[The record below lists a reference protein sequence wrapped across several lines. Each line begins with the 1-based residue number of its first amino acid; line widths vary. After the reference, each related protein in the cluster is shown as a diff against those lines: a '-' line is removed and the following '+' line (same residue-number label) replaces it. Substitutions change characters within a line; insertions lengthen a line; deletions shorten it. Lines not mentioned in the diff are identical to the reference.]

1 MRRLGRDRGDLLFD
15 SVVVF
20 LMVMLCIIT
29 LYPVIYVFSISI
41 SSLSAIEHKD
51 VWLWPIGF
59 NLSAYKLLLRNEDIP
74 ISFINSV
81 IYTFVGTAYSM
92 LLTVCGAYALSRKW
106 LKGRNFFMLL
116 IAFVMLFD
124 GGLIPTY
131 LLVRDLGLLNKRLV
145 MILPAAVSVWNLIV
159 MRTSMQEI
167 PDSIEESA
175 KIDGANDLTILFK
188 IMIPMVIPVIAT
200 IALFYGVAKWNA
212 WFNAMIY
219 LSNRKMFPLQL
230 ISRSIL
236 TSMTD
241 QALNR
246 SNNLSGD
253 DFAITP
259 LSFRSALMVVTIIP
273 LLLVYPFIQR
283 FFIKGIMI
291 GSIKG

>member
-1 MRRLGRDRGDLLFD
+1 MRRLGRNRGDLLFD

-20 LMVMLCIIT
+20 LMVMLCVIT

-59 NLSAYKLLLRNEDIP
+59 NLSAYKLLLRNEYIP
-74 ISFINSV
+74 ISFMNSV
-81 IYTFVGTAYSM
+81 FYTFVGTAYSM

-131 LLVRDLGLLNKRLV
+131 LLIRDLGLLNKRLV
-145 MILPAAVSVWNLIV
+145 MILPAAVSVWNLII

-188 IMIPMVIPVIAT
+188 IIIPMVIPVIAT
-200 IALFYGVAKWNA
+200 IALFYCVGKWNA

-219 LSNRKMFPLQL
+219 LSNRKLFPLQL
-230 ISRSIL
+230 VSRSIL